1 MRGARDGGV
10 ARARRER
17 RVRAWARHCAAA
29 WRGGWVLGAA
39 AAAERVRQ
47 EVPQDGQ
54 VLAGP
59 ADGAD
64 AEAGA
69 ERIRQDVPRDGQ

>member
-29 WRGGWVLGAA
+29 WRGGWALGHAAPRRDAADDVLPPAA
-39 AAAERVRQ
+39 APRPER
-47 EVPQDGQ
+47 EDDPLDG
-54 VLAGP
+54 
-59 ADGAD
+59 GAL
-64 AEAGA
+64 
-69 ERIRQDVPRDGQ
+69 RPS